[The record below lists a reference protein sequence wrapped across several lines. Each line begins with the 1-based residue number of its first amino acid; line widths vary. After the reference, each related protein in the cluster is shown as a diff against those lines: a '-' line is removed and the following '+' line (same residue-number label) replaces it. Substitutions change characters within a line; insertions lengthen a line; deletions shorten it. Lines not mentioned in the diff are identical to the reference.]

1 MAPFTRF
8 DRFIAQLSL
17 VGSLLSDFG
26 QLADQL
32 FDISETGS
40 WILVARSGT
49 SGQFSWSGV
58 VFFRF

>member
-32 FDISETGS
+32 FDIELVFVV
-40 WILVARSGT
+40 LVARYK
-49 SGQFSWSGV
+49 
-58 VFFRF
+58 